1 MVMLGHVGIIVP
13 RRIMEG
19 KATPSG
25 PPRTFSVMLGRV
37 EVTMVL
43 LSWGCHLNQVWGPSA
58 KGPWLQNFPGAKD
71 RLADTWEKFQTL
83 SP

>member
-1 MVMLGHVGIIVP
+1 
-13 RRIMEG
+13 MEG

-37 EVTMVL
+37 EVTVVS
-43 LSWGCHLNQVWGPSA
+43 LSRGLHLYQVWGPSA

>member
-1 MVMLGHVGIIVP
+1 
-13 RRIMEG
+13 MEG

-37 EVTMVL
+37 EVTVVL
-43 LSWGCHLNQVWGPSA
+43 LSWGGHLYQVWGPSA
-58 KGPWLQNFPGAKD
+58 KGPRLQNLPGSMD
-71 RLADTWEKFQTL
+71 GMEDTWEKFQTM